1 MASIATT
8 ERPPATP
15 EEIWEILRETAEQQ
29 KENTRRW
36 KEEIALRE
44 REYAKWREEDALRR
58 EEDAQRRKQEAE
70 EDARRRKQEAEEN
83 ARRRKA
89 EERRR
94 EEDAQRR
101 KQEAEED
108 AQRRKREAEEDAQR
122 RKREAE
128 ENALW
133 REAEERRRKQEAEK
147 EALRR
152 KQEAEEDARR
162 RKQEAEKEA
171 QRDKEWKRLSEMFDK
186 TSHRI
191 KENDKRVGGLGRS
204 YGKLVEH
211 LVGPGII
218 KRFGEHGYHFDDI
231 KKQRYKLC
239 DENGNEET
247 EIDLLLENA
256 DTVIAVEVKSRPD
269 REGEYLG
276 RHLLRVE
283 IMRAHSKKEGW
294 EGKRILGAIAGAI
307 FDTPVRNATLKAG
320 FFVIE
325 QSGETMQMS
334 IPEGFKPRE
343 W

>member
-1 MASIATT
+1 MAATT
-8 ERPPATP
+8 TAERPVATP
-15 EEIWEILRETAEQQ
+15 EEVWATLDRVARYHEETAKLQQ
-29 KENTRRW
+29 ENERRW
-36 KEEIALRE
+36 KEGIARREAEEAKHRKEEAE
-44 REYAKWREEDALRR
+44 RETKRRKEEAERE
-58 EEDAQRRKQEAE
+58 AQRRKEEAE
-70 EDARRRKQEAEEN
+70 RRKEEAEREAKRQAEEAERETKRQAEEARRQEEEAKRQAEDAKRRAEEAE
-83 ARRRKA
+83 RHRKS
-89 EERRR
+89 ELELERLLKLFG
-94 EEDAQRR
+94 ETDR
-101 KQEAEED
+101 KI
-108 AQRRKREAEEDAQR
+108 R
-122 RKREAE
+122 
-128 ENALW
+128 
-133 REAEERRRKQEAEK
+133 
-147 EALRR
+147 
-152 KQEAEEDARR
+152 
-162 RKQEAEKEA
+162 
-171 QRDKEWKRLSEMFDK
+171 
-186 TSHRI
+186 
-191 KENDKRVGGLGRS
+191 ENDKRVGGLGRS